1 MPHTDGAHIGK
12 RGGCYDSALVCSFSI
27 GLRRGGMLTGKTNDG
42 GPARGSRRTCV
53 CARLRVHVYVTRGL
67 GAADVTAC
75 GVCAAVLLG
84 AAVWM
89 RLETTPQLQ

>member
-1 MPHTDGAHIGK
+1 MTG
-12 RGGCYDSALVCSFSI
+12 
-27 GLRRGGMLTGKTNDG
+27 GLRVDREE
-42 GPARGSRRTCV
+42 RV

-75 GVCAAVLLG
+75 RVCAAVFSG
-84 AAVWM
+84 AVVWM